1 MTGHRIDVLG
11 QRFYAHHGCMEEE
24 AIIGQDY
31 LVDVRIWV
39 DLTPSAESDDLAQTV
54 DYVDVH
60 RICAR
65 EMAIRSKL
73 VEHVAGRIL
82 KALRA
87 ELPLTDAIDHIEV
100 EITKFAPPIGGDCDR
115 ITVVLQ
121 G

>member
-1 MTGHRIDVLG
+1 MTGHRINVLG
-11 QRFYAHHGCMEEE
+11 QRFYSNHGCLSEE
-24 AIIGQDY
+24 AIIGQEY
-31 LVDVRIWV
+31 LVDVRLWV
-39 DLTPSAESDDLAQTV
+39 DLTPSAESDDLNQTV

-65 EMAIRSKL
+65 EMAIRSRL

-87 ELPLTDAIDHIEV
+87 ELPLAHAINQIEG

>member
-24 AIIGQDY
+24 AIIGQEY

-39 DLTPSAESDDLAQTV
+39 DLTPSAESDDLVQTV

-65 EMAIRSKL
+65 EMATRSKL

-87 ELPLTDAIDHIEV
+87 ELPLTEAIDRIEV

-115 ITVVLQ
+115 ITVTLQ

>member
-1 MTGHRIDVLG
+1 MTENKIEVNGMRMW
-11 QRFYAHHGCMEEE
+11 AHHGCMEEE
-24 AIIGQDY
+24 AIIGQEY

-60 RICAR
+60 RVCAR

-87 ELPLTDAIDHIEV
+87 ELLLTNTIDRIEV

>member
-24 AIIGQDY
+24 AIIGQEY

-65 EMAIRSKL
+65 EMATRSKL
-73 VEHVAGRIL
+73 VEQSPAR
-82 KALRA
+82 R
-87 ELPLTDAIDHIEV
+87 
-100 EITKFAPPIGGDCDR
+100 APPHRSHRPHRGGNHQIR
-115 ITVVLQ
+115 AAHRRGLRPHHGHPSRVSTRHL
-121 G
+121 